1 MIPGMNLVG
10 DLERL
15 FATSLYPNRIPI
27 AIGVGLLLVGL
38 AVLARRRRWVDV
50 ARRHPRRTGALAGAA
65 LAVGLPLAW
74 YLASPL
80 FIRTELVEPLPVA
93 VIDERPSVPAS
104 PGVEGAPPS
113 GDPAAL
119 PSAPAAGPSSTPA
132 PSPTPF
138 QPTVRAR
145 GTFRGADDFHFGEG
159 TASIIETAPGVF
171 ALRFDGFSVRNGP
184 DLYVYLSPDADG
196 YADGALELGTLKA
209 TDGAFGYALPPDTDP
224 GDFASAVIWCKQFAV
239 LFAVAP
245 LDVT

>member
-1 MIPGMNLVG
+1 MIPGMSLIG

-27 AIGVGLLLVGL
+27 AIGVAILLVGL
-38 AVLARRRRWVDV
+38 AVLARRRRWIDA
-50 ARRHPRRTGALAGAA
+50 ARRHPRRTGALATAA
-65 LAVGLPLAW
+65 LAVALPLAW

-104 PGVEGAPPS
+104 PGVEGASPS
-113 GDPAAL
+113 GDPAAF

-145 GTFRGADDFHFGEG
+145 GTFHGADDFHFGEG
-159 TASIIETAPGVF
+159 TASILETAPGVF

-184 DLYVYLSPDADG
+184 DLYVYLSPNADG

-209 TDGAFGYALPPDTDP
+209 TDGAFGYMLPPDADP
-224 GDFASAVIWCKQFAV
+224 GDFASAVIWCRQFAV

-245 LDVT
+245 LEGT